1 MCTLVVLHRPGHPW
15 PLLLAANRDEMLE
28 RAWDA
33 PGAHWPQLP
42 GVIGGRDHLAGG
54 TWLAINRAGV
64 VAAVLNRQ
72 GSLGPKLGKRSRG
85 ELPLLALAEDT
96 AEAAAAVITRLDAGE
111 WRRFNMVIADRSGAF
126 FIRGLATGA
135 PHAERLGPGLG
146 PGLVPGLVMVTARDP
161 NDLSSPRVARH
172 LPRLAAAAAP
182 VPPDDWESWR
192 TILADRSGAVESQ
205 FNIVP
210 QGGFGTVCSSLI
222 ALSARGA
229 PIWLFAPGPP
239 DSAAFSPVALGER

>member
-15 PLLLAANRDEMLE
+15 PLLLAANRDEMLD

-33 PGAHWPQLP
+33 PAAHWPEQP

-64 VAAVLNRQ
+64 VASVLNRQ

-85 ELPLLALAEDT
+85 ELPLLALAEDS
-96 AEAAAAVITRLDAGE
+96 AEGAAAAITRLDAGE
-111 WRRFNMVIADRSGAF
+111 WRRFNMVIADRSGAYF
-126 FIRGLATGA
+126 VRGLATGA
-135 PHAERLGPGLG
+135 PHAERLAPGLS
-146 PGLVPGLVMVTARDP
+146 MVTARDP
-161 NDLSSPRVARH
+161 NDLTSPRVARH
-172 LPRLAAAAAP
+172 LPRLAAAPAP
-182 VPPDDWESWR
+182 VPPEDWESWR
-192 TILADRSGAVESQ
+192 AILADRSGAVESQ

-229 PIWLFAPGPP
+229 PVWLFAPGPP
-239 DSAAFSPVALGER
+239 DSAGFAPVALGEG

>member
-135 PHAERLGPGLG
+135 PHAERLV

-161 NDLSSPRVARH
+161 NDLTSPRVARH
-172 LPRLAAAAAP
+172 LPRLAAAPAP
-182 VPPDDWESWR
+182 TPPDGWESWR
-192 TILADRSGAVESQ
+192 SILADRSGAIESQ
-205 FNIVP
+205 FTIAP
-210 QGGFGTVCSSLI
+210 QGGFGTVCSSLL
-222 ALSARGA
+222 ALPRAGA
-229 PIWLFAPGPP
+229 PVWLFAPGAP
-239 DSAAFSPVALGER
+239 DIAAFTPVALGAR